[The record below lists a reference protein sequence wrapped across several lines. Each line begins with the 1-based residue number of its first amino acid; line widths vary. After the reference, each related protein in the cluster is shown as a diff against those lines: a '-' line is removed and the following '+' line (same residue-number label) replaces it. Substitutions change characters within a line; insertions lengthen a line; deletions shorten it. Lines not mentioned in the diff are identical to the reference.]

1 MTIINAYEEAIARGD
16 INDNE
21 SQRQVLNSLQ
31 RLLNDLNQP
40 KPSWWQ
46 TFRKPEIK
54 GIYLYGAVGVGK
66 TYLMDLF
73 YQHAEE
79 PKKARFHFHHFMQQI
94 DAQLR
99 QRQGQKD
106 PLKKIAEDLAKSIR
120 LLCFD
125 EFFVHDV
132 AYAMILSELLQ
143 ALFAN
148 DIVLVVTS
156 NTLPEELYLKGVHRE
171 RFLPV
176 INLIKTR
183 CEVLHLVHPIDYR
196 LGRELLMQAYLEPLS
211 AKTEAILLEQFL
223 SLTNDV
229 EEHGSLRVQN
239 RDISF
244 IRCGKQV
251 VWFDFKV
258 ICNLPRSQLDYL
270 ELADRFDTV
279 FISGIPELRATDTV
293 YVIMLIHFIDVLYD
307 RGIKL
312 IISAAVPLEQLYV
325 EGEVVNEFKRT
336 LSRLKEMQAADYLQ
350 RHPWRHEQDLPN
362 LLYPSS

>member
-1 MTIINAYEEAIARGD
+1 MTILNAYETATVRGD
-16 INDNE
+16 INDNA
-21 SQRQVLNSLQ
+21 SQRQVLTSMQ
-31 RLLNDLNQP
+31 RLMDDLNQA

-46 TFRKPEIK
+46 VFRKQEIQ
-54 GIYLYGAVGVGK
+54 GIYLYGPVGVGK
-66 TYLMDLF
+66 TFLMDLL
-73 YQHAEE
+73 YEHANE

-106 PLKKIAEDLAKSIR
+106 PLKKIATDLAKNIR

-132 AYAMILSELLQ
+132 AYAMILSELFQ

-148 DIVLVVTS
+148 GIVLVITS
-156 NTLPEELYLKGVHRE
+156 NTLPENLYLNGVHRE

-176 INLIKTR
+176 INLITTR
-183 CEVLHLVHPIDYR
+183 CEVLHLVHHIDYR
-196 LGRELLMQAYLEPLS
+196 LGRELLLQAYLYPLNK
-211 AKTEAILLEQFL
+211 KTQAILVEQFL
-223 SLTNDV
+223 SLTQMFDEN
-229 EEHGSLRVQN
+229 GFLQVQN
-239 RDISF
+239 RDIAF
-244 IRCGKQV
+244 IRCGMHV

-270 ELADRFDTV
+270 EIANRFDTV
-279 FISGIPELRATDTV
+279 FISGIPKLTTKDTV
-293 YVIMLIHFIDVLYD
+293 FVIMLIHFIDVLYD

-312 IISAAVPLEQLYV
+312 IISAAVPLEELYT
-325 EGEVVNEFKRT
+325 EGEVINEFKRT

-362 LLYPSS
+362 LL